1 MDKKAGA
8 SKMSVF
14 PTMPSDR
21 DARVNLVFLALA
33 SVGLAGL
40 FGQAWMLH
48 HALVDSYPFKM
59 MGVPSYLFYEKI
71 GQSGYYIAVVSGILS
86 ILISLKLPRF
96 LTSALPVTICP
107 LAYWLVFEIA
117 HVSAGFSFE
126 QMRERNFDGYTG
138 NMARYE
144 FGFEVL
150 SLLFFGTIIGFVVGL
165 GITKLAAPRSNK
177 LP

>member
-1 MDKKAGA
+1 MDKKTGDA
-8 SKMSVF
+8 KMSDF
-14 PTMPSDR
+14 PAMPADL
-21 DARVNLVFLALA
+21 DTRVTFVFLALA
-33 SVGLAGL
+33 SVGLVGL

-48 HALVDSYPFKM
+48 HSLVDTYPFKM
-59 MGVPSYLFYEKI
+59 MGMPSYVFYANI
-71 GQSGYYIAVVSGILS
+71 GQAGYYIAGISGILS
-86 ILISLKLPRF
+86 ILVSLKLPRF

-117 HVSAGFSFE
+117 HVFPGFSFE
-126 QMRERNFDGYTG
+126 QMREQNFDGYTG

-150 SLLFFGTIIGFVVGL
+150 SLLFFGTIIGLIAGL
-165 GITKLAAPRSNK
+165 AITKLATPRSNK